1 IVTYPPLNND
11 LEGRWIHVEDF
22 VQRRNMATN
31 AGYFSRWSI
40 DTYVRE
46 NQALHD
52 RLRAGEFDRDA
63 LYLIFEPSMWEALN
77 ADPSRF
83 AYIGDIDGYLVV
95 AP

>member
-1 IVTYPPLNND
+1 
-11 LEGRWIHVEDF
+11 
-22 VQRRNMATN
+22 
-31 AGYFSRWSI
+31 
-40 DTYVRE
+40 VRE

-52 RLRAGEFDRDA
+52 RLSAGQFDHDA

-83 AYIGDIDGYLVV
+83 EFIGDIDSYLVV